1 MGPDPLP
8 GGSTCKIFKGF
19 PPLLSIFLTFFI
31 FILLH
36 LEYLFYLFD
45 SFQYQINGHNGS
57 LRVLHPT
64 TQKSCRSLWF
74 RRMDFMPWLEYM
86 KEQKRLHIIK
96 DPSVSGDLNKRLQCT
111 EEKIKA
117 QMKNM
122 KVKIKIEEGESSTT
136 SAPKRKTEG
145 KKKPERKKRKNI
157 KAPSKESSPEP
168 DVDSIDPVVKPE
180 VSPVSSSKTEKGH
193 PTTAGKSPRDF
204 SKLPP
209 PTSAGG
215 SDIDSEGSETDG
227 Q

>member
-1 MGPDPLP
+1 MAIVDHFGYYTQPLRSHADPLW
-8 GGSTCKIFKGF
+8 
-19 PPLLSIFLTFFI
+19 
-31 FILLH
+31 
-36 LEYLFYLFD
+36 
-45 SFQYQINGHNGS
+45 FQ
-57 LRVLHPT
+57 
-64 TQKSCRSLWF
+64 
-74 RRMDFMPWLEYM
+74 RMDFMPW
-86 KEQKRLHIIK
+86 LHIIK

-122 KVKIKIEEGESSTT
+122 EVKIKVEEGESSTT

-145 KKKPERKKRKNI
+145 KKKPERKKRKSI

-168 DVDSIDPVVKPE
+168 DADSTDPVAKSE
-180 VSPVSSSKTEKGH
+180 VSPISSPKTEKGH

-209 PTSAGG
+209 VTSAGG
-215 SDIDSEGSETDG
+215 SDIDSEDSETDG

>member
-1 MGPDPLP
+1 MDHFWYYTQPLRSHTDPLW
-8 GGSTCKIFKGF
+8 FK
-19 PPLLSIFLTFFI
+19 
-31 FILLH
+31 
-36 LEYLFYLFD
+36 
-45 SFQYQINGHNGS
+45 
-57 LRVLHPT
+57 
-64 TQKSCRSLWF
+64 
-74 RRMDFMPWLEYM
+74 RMDFMPWLENM

-96 DPSVSGDLNKRLQCT
+96 DPSVSGDLNKRLQRT

-122 KVKIKIEEGESSTT
+122 KVKIKIEEGESSTA

-145 KKKPERKKRKNI
+145 KKKPERKKHKNI

-168 DVDSIDPVVKPE
+168 DADSTDPIVKSE
-180 VSPVSSSKTEKGH
+180 VSPVSSPKTEKGH
-193 PTTAGKSPRDF
+193 PTTARKSPRDF

>member
-1 MGPDPLP
+1 
-8 GGSTCKIFKGF
+8 
-19 PPLLSIFLTFFI
+19 
-31 FILLH
+31 
-36 LEYLFYLFD
+36 
-45 SFQYQINGHNGS
+45 
-57 LRVLHPT
+57 
-64 TQKSCRSLWF
+64 
-74 RRMDFMPWLEYM
+74 
-86 KEQKRLHIIK
+86 
-96 DPSVSGDLNKRLQCT
+96 
-111 EEKIKA
+111 
-117 QMKNM
+117 MKNM

-145 KKKPERKKRKNI
+145 KKKPEGKKCKNI

-168 DVDSIDPVVKPE
+168 DADSTDPVVKPE
-180 VSPVSSSKTEKGH
+180 VSPVSSPKTEKGH

>member
-1 MGPDPLP
+1 MDHFGYYTQPLRSHADP
-8 GGSTCKIFKGF
+8 
-19 PPLLSIFLTFFI
+19 
-31 FILLH
+31 
-36 LEYLFYLFD
+36 
-45 SFQYQINGHNGS
+45 
-57 LRVLHPT
+57 
-64 TQKSCRSLWF
+64 LWF

-122 KVKIKIEEGESSTT
+122 KVKIKIKEGESSTT
-136 SAPKRKTEG
+136 SASKRKTEG
-145 KKKPERKKRKNI
+145 KKKPERKKRKSI

-168 DVDSIDPVVKPE
+168 DADSTNPVVKSE
-180 VSPVSSSKTEKGH
+180 VSPVSSPKTEKGH

-209 PTSAGG
+209 VISAGG
-215 SDIDSEGSETDG
+215 SDIDSEDSETDG

>member
-1 MGPDPLP
+1 
-8 GGSTCKIFKGF
+8 
-19 PPLLSIFLTFFI
+19 
-31 FILLH
+31 
-36 LEYLFYLFD
+36 
-45 SFQYQINGHNGS
+45 
-57 LRVLHPT
+57 
-64 TQKSCRSLWF
+64 
-74 RRMDFMPWLEYM
+74 M

-117 QMKNM
+117 KMKNM

-136 SAPKRKTEG
+136 SAPKRKTKR
-145 KKKPERKKRKNI
+145 KKKPERKKRKNV

-168 DVDSIDPVVKPE
+168 DADFTDPVVKPE
-180 VSPVSSSKTEKGH
+180 VSPVSSSKAEKGH

-204 SKLPP
+204 SKLQP

>member
-1 MGPDPLP
+1 MAIIDHFGYYTQPLRSHADP
-8 GGSTCKIFKGF
+8 
-19 PPLLSIFLTFFI
+19 
-31 FILLH
+31 
-36 LEYLFYLFD
+36 
-45 SFQYQINGHNGS
+45 
-57 LRVLHPT
+57 
-64 TQKSCRSLWF
+64 LWF
-74 RRMDFMPWLEYM
+74 RRMDFVPWLEYM

-117 QMKNM
+117 KMKNM
-122 KVKIKIEEGESSTT
+122 KVKIKVEEGESSTT

-145 KKKPERKKRKNI
+145 KKKPERKKRKSI

-168 DVDSIDPVVKPE
+168 DADSTDPVAKSE
-180 VSPVSSSKTEKGH
+180 VSSISSPKTEKGH

-209 PTSAGG
+209 VTSTGG
-215 SDIDSEGSETDG
+215 SDIDSEDSETDG

>member
-1 MGPDPLP
+1 M
-8 GGSTCKIFKGF
+8 FYQ
-19 PPLLSIFLTFFI
+19 TFHS
-31 FILLH
+31 L
-36 LEYLFYLFD
+36 
-45 SFQYQINGHNGS
+45 QYQIDGHNGS
-57 LRVLHPT
+57 LHLYY
-64 TQKSCRSLWF
+64 TQVYSEVMQIPSWF

-117 QMKNM
+117 KMKNM
-122 KVKIKIEEGESSTT
+122 KLKIEEGESSTT

-145 KKKPERKKRKNI
+145 KKKPERKKRKSI

-168 DVDSIDPVVKPE
+168 DADSTDPVAKSE
-180 VSPVSSSKTEKGH
+180 VSPILLPKQKRGIPPLPGRVPGT
-193 PTTAGKSPRDF
+193 

-209 PTSAGG
+209 VTSAGG
-215 SDIDSEGSETDG
+215 SDIDSEDSETDG